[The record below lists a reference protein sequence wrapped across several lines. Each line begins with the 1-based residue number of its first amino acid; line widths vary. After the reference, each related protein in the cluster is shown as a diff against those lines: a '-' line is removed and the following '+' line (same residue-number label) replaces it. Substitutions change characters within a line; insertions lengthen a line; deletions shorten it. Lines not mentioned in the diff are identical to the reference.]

1 MASANSSNKKN
12 TALEL
17 ENYVEIIEE
26 MDRIV
31 YLGIGVLKGTQD
43 IILQRFNWKIAMP
56 SQLDEEDSNMGL
68 FEKNVIASVRL
79 EYALSELSKDENIPW
94 ETRYMDLLKYNYN
107 SSPLIRRQLHPFLK
121 DFVAPV
127 SSRCSFY
134 QEDREYREEYYR
146 KRNKYSMMYVSDSDD
161 SDSDD
166 GDF

>member
-1 MASANSSNKKN
+1 MASANPPSKEN
-12 TALEL
+12 TRHEL

-26 MDRIV
+26 LDRIV

-43 IILQRFNWKIAMP
+43 IILQRFNWKVAMP
-56 SQLDEEDSNMGL
+56 SQLDKEDSNMGL

-94 ETRYMDLLKYNYN
+94 ETRYMDLLEHNYN

-121 DFVAPV
+121 DFVAPL
-127 SSRCSFY
+127 SSKYCLD
-134 QEDREYREEYYR
+134 QEDCQYREEYYR
-146 KRNKYSMMYVSDSDD
+146 KRNKYSLMYD